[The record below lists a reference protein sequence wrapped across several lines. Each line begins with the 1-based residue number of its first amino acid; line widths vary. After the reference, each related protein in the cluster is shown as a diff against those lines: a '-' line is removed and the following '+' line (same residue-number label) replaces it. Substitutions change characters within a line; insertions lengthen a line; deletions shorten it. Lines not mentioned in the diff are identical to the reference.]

1 MLTLQFDPFPILS
14 TPRFQLRRHTP
25 ADVPFLFAM
34 RSDPAVM
41 RFVPRPLCQDLDA
54 AEQVFRMMEDKI
66 DQNTGINWVISRCDE
81 PETYLGVIGIFRVD
95 TDNHRGEIGYMLLP
109 AYWNQ
114 GVVSELIPE
123 VLRYGFDTMGLHSM
137 EAVIDPENH
146 ASRRVL
152 EKHGFVQEAYFR
164 EDCYFDGKFL
174 DSVVLSLLK
183 SAVPPV
189 PG

>member
-1 MLTLQFDPFPILS
+1 MLTLQFDPFPVLS
-14 TPRFQLRRHTP
+14 TPRFQLRRHNASDIP
-25 ADVPFLFAM
+25 SIFNM

-41 RFVPRPLCQDLDA
+41 RYVPRPLCREMADA
-54 AEQVFRMMEDKI
+54 ERVFQMMEERI
-66 DQNTGINWVISRCDE
+66 DQHFGINWAITRPGE
-81 PETYLGVIGIFRVD
+81 PESYLGVIGIFRVD
-95 TDNHRGEIGYMLLP
+95 ADNFRGELGYMLLP

-123 VLRYGFDTMGLHSM
+123 VLRYGFETMGLHSM

-152 EKHGFVQEAYFR
+152 EKHGFVQEAYFK
-164 EDCYFDGKFL
+164 ENCYFEGVFL

-183 SAVPPV
+183 THNAAAI
-189 PG
+189 